1 MEDLTPAEPKSMKSV
16 GYIYVIEDVQRGLVK
31 IRKSVDPVA
40 RISNIVNISGITKIK
55 QFISHRIAGYSQ
67 VEHRMHV
74 IFTDHRVRGEWFR
87 CDFEEAKSAL
97 ISILPAEITEEE
109 VVETRKRD
117 MERSASA
124 LETMREK
131 FSGSSTDIRRTPMDW
146 TLEFLSSAHQFVL
159 AQQKLYGDV
168 RALGRLGVVYEGYL
182 ELFAALEDCISIA
195 QEINEEEAIASL
207 TKYERACFI
216 DKARKAAEYI

>member
-1 MEDLTPAEPKSMKSV
+1 
-16 GYIYVIEDVQRGLVK
+16 
-31 IRKSVDPVA
+31 
-40 RISNIVNISGITKIK
+40 
-55 QFISHRIAGYSQ
+55 
-67 VEHRMHV
+67 
-74 IFTDHRVRGEWFR
+74 
-87 CDFEEAKSAL
+87 
-97 ISILPAEITEEE
+97 
-109 VVETRKRD
+109 